1 MSDDTSH
8 VIVIFP
14 VLARPIVLLPNRG
27 FHHGIRSRFRTLF
40 ADGLPHLWQE
50 WHARSPFMG
59 TVTADDFFT
68 GTAVG
73 LAGGATAIMD
83 FVVSSSKRP
92 LLDAYRTWRDWASK
106 SAADYGFH
114 VAVTWWDESVH
125 SDMGQLVHEEGVNSF
140 RHFMAY
146 KNAIMA
152 DDEVMVKSFSRA
164 IELGAIPTVHAEN
177 GELVCNLQQRLFAAG
192 IVGPE
197 AHPVS
202 RPPAVEAE
210 AAQLAIAIAET
221 VSVPLYIVRVSYA
234 ESAEAIPPARA
245 RGLRVYGEVLAG
257 HLVVDESVYR
267 NPNFVSAA
275 AHIMSPPFRSAAD
288 QNSLRNG
295 LRSGL
300 LHTTSTDH
308 CIFCALQ
315 KAMGESD
322 FIEIPNG
329 CGGIEERMAVIWDS
343 GVNTGRLTPSEFVQ
357 ITSANAA
364 RIFNIHAR
372 KGFIAAGADADIV
385 VWDPNAAKT
394 FSSRTLFSKGDFNIF
409 DGRTVRGYPTHAIA
423 GGRLAFA
430 RGEPMAEQGRGNYVR
445 RAPFSK
451 MFKPT
456 RLRNELAVPR
466 YVARSV

>member
-1 MSDDTSH
+1 
-8 VIVIFP
+8 
-14 VLARPIVLLPNRG
+14 
-27 FHHGIRSRFRTLF
+27 
-40 ADGLPHLWQE
+40 
-50 WHARSPFMG
+50 MG

-68 GTAVG
+68 GTGAG
-73 LAGGATAIMD
+73 LAGGATAIID
-83 FVVSSSKRP
+83 FVISSSKQP
-92 LLDAYRTWRDWASK
+92 LLDAYRTLRDWASK

-125 SDMGQLVHEEGVNSF
+125 ADMGQLVHEEGVNSF

-146 KNAIMA
+146 KNAIVV

-164 IELGAIPTVHAEN
+164 IESGAIPTVHAEN
-177 GELVCNLQQRLFAAG
+177 GELVYNLQQRLPAG
-192 IVGPE
+192 IIGPE

-202 RPPAVEAE
+202 RPPVVE
-210 AAQLAIAIAET
+210 AAQRAIAIAET
-221 VSVPLYIVRVSYA
+221 VSFPLYIVRVSYA

-288 QNSLRNG
+288 QNSLWNG
-295 LRSGL
+295 LQSGL

-308 CIFCALQ
+308 CAFCALQ

-322 FIEIPNG
+322 FIKIPNG

-357 ITSANAA
+357 STSANAA

-385 VWDPNAAKT
+385 VWDPNAART
-394 FSSRTLFSKGDFNIF
+394 FSARTQFSKGDFNIF
-409 DGRTVRGYPTHAIA
+409 EGRTVRGYLTHTIA

-430 RGEPMAEQGRGNYVR
+430 RGELMAEQGRGNYVR

-451 MFKPT
+451 MFKAT